1 MTNSEQKPIRIGVLI
16 REFETLNNYE
26 YRILNH
32 IISDPEL
39 ELVLLI
45 KDGRKH
51 LSSTKNRLYRNIFSR
66 QLLANTLF
74 KIQNLIELKIFH
86 FEQFEKKSE
95 TIEYLNKVTCIEL
108 NPQRK
113 GFLDV
118 FSDEESEI
126 VKSYQLDVILRHE
139 FNIIRGKIL
148 DSAKHGIWSFHH
160 GDNAVNRG
168 GPAGFWEIVLNEP
181 CVGVTLQ
188 KLTPALDGGKIIDK
202 AYYNWEF
209 SHIVTNHDVLE
220 SSVNLLIKNLNK
232 LKTGQITYQNSLVY
246 YNPLYK
252 KPNLKYLFI
261 YLFKFYKAILTKILY
276 RAISIIPNKRR
287 YCWSLFFSKGIFLES
302 QLYKKKE
309 IALPKKEFWAD
320 PFLLQHK
327 GALFAFFENYEY
339 SRSKGK
345 ISCARIV
352 DNNFVEVTDALNLS
366 YHLSYP
372 FMISEDNEIYMIPET
387 LATKRLEVY
396 KCIEFP
402 SKWELYSTAF
412 ENEEVSDTSY
422 FTDENGI
429 HWLFVNKGY
438 KNKPELHI
446 YRVDSLQLNHIE
458 SHKDNPVK
466 IDTLISRNGGAI
478 FKYENQYY
486 RPSQVNSYGKY
497 GNGLNINKIIKL
509 NIEEYIE
516 EKIITVYPNFKK
528 GLVGLHHL
536 HQLDDHYIFDVC
548 HRLK

>member
-1 MTNSEQKPIRIGVLI
+1 MTKPEQKPMKIGVFI
-16 REFETLNNYE
+16 REFETLSNYE
-26 YRILNH
+26 FKIINY

-51 LSSTKNRLYRNIFSR
+51 LASAKNRLYRNIFSK
-66 QLLANTLF
+66 QIFANILF

-86 FEQFEKKSE
+86 FKETENKSE
-95 TIEYLNKVTCIEL
+95 TIEYLNKVKCIEL
-108 NPQRK
+108 NPQRN

-118 FSDEESEI
+118 FSDEESDI
-126 VKSYQLDVILRHE
+126 VKSYNLDLILRHE

-148 DSAKHGIWSFHH
+148 DSATHGIWSFHH

-181 CVGVTLQ
+181 YIGVTLQ
-188 KLTPALDGGKIIDK
+188 KLTPTLDGGKIIDK
-202 AYYNWEF
+202 AYYNWDF
-209 SHIVTNHDVLE
+209 SHIVTNHDILE

-232 LKTGQITYQNSLVY
+232 LKTGQITYQKSLVY

-252 KPNLKYLFI
+252 KPNLKYVFI
-261 YLFKFYKAILTKILY
+261 YLFKFYKAISTKILY
-276 RAISIIPNKRR
+276 RTISLIPNKRK
-287 YCWSLFFSKGIFLES
+287 YCWSLYFSKGIFLES

-309 IALPKKEFWAD
+309 IPLPKKEFWAD
-320 PFLLQHK
+320 PFLIKHK
-327 GALFAFFENYEY
+327 DELYAFFENYEY
-339 SRSKGK
+339 SFSKGK

-372 FMISEDNEIYMIPET
+372 FIINQDNEIYMIPET

-402 SKWELYSTAF
+402 SKWQLYSTAF
-412 ENEEVSDTSY
+412 ENEEISDTTY

-429 HWLFVNKGY
+429 NWLFVNKGY

-458 SHKDNPVK
+458 SHKSNPVK
-466 IDTLISRNGGAI
+466 IDSLTARNGGAI
-478 FKYENQYY
+478 FKYENQYC
-486 RPSQVNSYGKY
+486 RPSQVNSNGKY

-509 NIEEYIE
+509 NIEEYME
-516 EKIITVYPNFKK
+516 EKIITVYPNFKR

-536 HQLDDHYIFDVC
+536 HQLDNHYIFDVC
-548 HRLK
+548 RRLR